1 MGRAGLWCHILG
13 KAVPNVSQPRAQPAP
28 SRAHLLALGSPFLS
42 QPRPEHSLSWAAG
55 QRPTPGPLKQGQ
67 ESLSASLSQM
77 PQKNPCLIIQG
88 PPSTSAP
95 ESPTRR
101 APSEVFL
108 DMVKNPSA
116 VQETWVGSLV
126 GKIPWRREWLPT
138 PVFCPGEFHGERSLA
153 GYSPWGSKELD
164 TADRITLHFF
174 YLNGKL

>member
-126 GKIPWRREWLPT
+126 GKIPCRREWQPT
-138 PVFCPGEFHGERSLA
+138 SSSCLKKSHRQSSWA
-153 GYSPWGSKELD
+153 GYSPQGCRESD
-164 TADRITLHFF
+164 TT
-174 YLNGKL
+174 